1 MSFFGLNLSPLSES
15 KDAYARKHHWMK
27 LHATSAIIAFLL
39 IWMSPAAHGQQA
51 SSDAVFT
58 YPELV
63 DRAYGQDQELV
74 NGLQY
79 FDHHPRS
86 LGNPYLL
93 DGFVRQGWVR
103 IRGVVYNP
111 IWLRYDIYRQQVE
124 VEYLTLGGADNQV
137 VLVGDRVDYFQMGEH
152 YFENLSLQGEKKQFY
167 QVIGAGRMK
176 CYISWTKKLVPV
188 SGDSRFIEEFTN
200 PKRSYLLE
208 LDGQIHEF
216 RSKSEFVKLLPESR
230 RKEMKKLVRQ
240 NNMQFRIASP
250 AQLNLFLL
258 AAAKILNQDLPE

>member
-1 MSFFGLNLSPLSES
+1 MQIPVC
-15 KDAYARKHHWMK
+15 
-27 LHATSAIIAFLL
+27 
-39 IWMSPAAHGQQA
+39 GQQA
-51 SSDAVFT
+51 FSETLLT

-79 FDHHPRS
+79 FNHHPRS

-93 DGFVRQGWVR
+93 DGFVRQGWAS
-103 IRGVVYNP
+103 IRGVMYYN
-111 IWLRYDIYRQQVE
+111 IWLRYDIYNQQVE
-124 VEYLTLGGADNQV
+124 VEYRTLNGADNQV
-137 VLVGDRVDYFQMGEH
+137 VLVSDRVDHFQIGEH
-152 YFENLSLQGEKKQFY
+152 FFRNLSLQGEKEQFY
-167 QVIGAGRMK
+167 QVIGADRMI
-176 CYISWTKKLVPV
+176 CYIHWEKKLVPI

-208 LDGQIHEF
+208 LDGEINEF
-216 RSKSEFVKLLPESR
+216 KSKSEFVKLFPEAR
-230 RKEMKKLVRQ
+230 RKEIKKLVRE

-258 AAAKILNQDLPE
+258 AASKLLNQDSPE